1 MPFVFSYCFIFY
13 KNCTS
18 FTNLIQMIFN
28 AFFKDFP
35 LDCQKY
41 MYHQKPEHLLL
52 DNQSNVSFSD
62 VIGISLWP
70 LGKKTLISIIIQ
82 FHFTMPHSLY
92 GLRLYKISNEIYFS
106 IMTLWK
112 YIYKTSYKSNKSI
125 RYLRCELSLLSFF
138 LIMIY

>member
-1 MPFVFSYCFIFY
+1 MHIVYQYYANDFQCFLQGFPSRLSKIHVSQ
-13 KNCTS
+13 KN
-18 FTNLIQMIFN
+18 
-28 AFFKDFP
+28 
-35 LDCQKY
+35 
-41 MYHQKPEHLLL
+41 PEHLLL

>member
-1 MPFVFSYCFIFY
+1 MSFVFSYCFIFY

-18 FTNLIQMIFN
+18 FTNIMQMIFN

-41 MYHQKPEHLLL
+41 MYHQKNP
-52 DNQSNVSFSD
+52 NICFWTTNRTFISD

-70 LGKKTLISIIIQ
+70 LRKKSLISIIIQ